1 MSKLKNYQQQLLQA
15 IKAETRQVSLME
27 VCGTHTMAI
36 AKSGIRELLP
46 PNIKLRSG
54 PGCPVCVTSQG
65 DIDAVIEMVQNQDI
79 ILVTF
84 GDMMRVPGTRSSLQ
98 EERSQGADVRIAYS
112 PLDALRIARENPSK
126 EVVFLG
132 IGFETTTPA
141 IGITIE
147 QAREEGLA
155 NFSVF
160 SLHKLVPPALE
171 LIFSDSEIMVD
182 GLICPGHVSAVIGV
196 KPYDILAAQYGKPC
210 VITGFETLDILE
222 GIYMLIRQI
231 LRSEAKAE
239 IQYRRVVK
247 EEGNPIALQII
258 ERIFKPIPARWRG
271 LGVIPASGLGLREA
285 YAGMDARLKFKIRE
299 MEEIPIKGCACGEV
313 LTGKITPPDCALFG
327 RACTPL
333 QPVGPCMV
341 SQEGSCAAY
350 YRYTPAS
357 ERKRLDE
364 NR

>member
-1 MSKLKNYQQQLLQA
+1 MSDEQKYKLDLLKGIQ
-15 IKAETRQVSLME
+15 AETGNVSLME

-46 PNIKLRSG
+46 PNIKLLSG

-65 DIDAVIEMVQNQDI
+65 DIDAVIELVQQEEI

-98 EERSQGADVRIAYS
+98 EERSKGADIRVAYS
-112 PLDALRIARENPSK
+112 PLDALRIARENPAK

-147 QAREEGLA
+147 QAVEEGLE

-160 SLHKLVPPALE
+160 SLHKVVPPALE
-171 LIFSDSEIMVD
+171 VIFSDPEIQVD

-196 KPYDILAAQYGKPC
+196 EPYQILAEKYHQPC

-222 GIYMLIRQI
+222 GIYMLLQQKRKSVAQV
-231 LRSEAKAE
+231 EV
-239 IQYRRVVK
+239 QYRRVVK
-247 EEGNPIALQII
+247 PEGNPVARQTI
-258 ERIFKPIPARWRG
+258 ERIFEAVPARWRG
-271 LGVIPASGLGLREA
+271 LGVIPGSGLELRKA
-285 YAGMDARLKFKIRE
+285 YAGMDARKKFSIPE
-299 MEEIPIKGCACGEV
+299 MEEVPIKGCACGEV
-313 LTGKITPPDCALFG
+313 LTGKIIPPDCALFG

-341 SQEGSCAAY
+341 SHEGSCAAY
-350 YRYTPAS
+350 YRYTPAKGRS
-357 ERKRLDE
+357 
-364 NR
+364 

>member
-1 MSKLKNYQQQLLQA
+1 MSDVKDYQQQLLQA
-15 IKAETRQVSLME
+15 IQAETGHVALME

-36 AKSGIRELLP
+36 ARSGIRELLP
-46 PNIKLRSG
+46 PNIKLLSG

-65 DIDAVIEMVQNQDI
+65 DIDAVIEMVQQKDI

-98 EERSQGADVRIAYS
+98 EERSKGADVRVAYS
-112 PLDALRIARENPSK
+112 PLDALRIARENPAK

-141 IGITIE
+141 IGITLE
-147 QAREEGLA
+147 QAQAEGLK

-160 SLHKLVPPALE
+160 SLHKVVPPALE
-171 LIFSDSEIMVD
+171 LIFSDPEIQVD

-196 KPYDILAAQYGKPC
+196 EPYEILAGEFKKPC
-210 VITGFETLDILE
+210 VITGFETIDILE
-222 GIYMLIRQI
+222 GIYMLLKQYTKA
-231 LRSEAKAE
+231 EARVE

-247 EEGNPIALQII
+247 PEGNPLARQTID
-258 ERIFKPIPARWRG
+258 RIFHTVPARWRG
-271 LGVIPASGLGLREA
+271 LGMIPASGLALRDE
-285 YAGMDARLKFKIRE
+285 YAHMDARLKFNIPE

-341 SQEGSCAAY
+341 SHEGSCAAY
-350 YRYTPAS
+350 YRYTPAKG
-357 ERKRLDE
+357 RG
-364 NR
+364 

>member
-1 MSKLKNYQQQLLQA
+1 MSKKQAYQQQLLKT
-15 IKAETRQVSLME
+15 IITETRAIALME

-46 PNIKLRSG
+46 PNIKLLSG

-65 DIDAVIEMVQNQDI
+65 DIDAIIEMVRQQDI

-98 EERSQGADVRIAYS
+98 AERSQGADVRIAYS
-112 PLDALRIARENPSK
+112 PLEALRIARENPAQ

-171 LIFSDSEIMVD
+171 LIFSNTEVKVD
-182 GLICPGHVSAVIGV
+182 GLICPGHVSAVIGI
-196 KPYDILAAQYGKPC
+196 KPYETLAAQYGKPC

-231 LRSEAKAE
+231 SNSEAKVE
-239 IQYRRVVK
+239 NQYRRVVK
-247 EEGNPIALQII
+247 AEGNPIALQTIG
-258 ERIFKPIPARWRG
+258 RIFEPIPARWRG
-271 LGVIPASGLGLREA
+271 LGVIPASGLALREE
-285 YAGMDARLKFKIRE
+285 YASLDARRKFDIPE

-313 LTGKITPPDCALFG
+313 LTGKITPPQCALFG

-350 YRYTPAS
+350 YRYIPAKG
-357 ERKRLDE
+357 RD
-364 NR
+364 